1 MTWDARD
8 YGAEEERP
16 LGIRPHFDPE
26 NPDKDESTDTDETP
40 TNQLLRQMLD
50 PMAPPTTW
58 KPARVSPMMRLEMA
72 QAGLVPDGDWARIR
86 RQMTRGILEE

>member
-1 MTWDARD
+1 MSWESRD
-8 YGAEEERP
+8 YGAEEDPLDFRPRLASDNPEAGERA
-16 LGIRPHFDPE
+16 
-26 NPDKDESTDTDETP
+26 DTDETP

-50 PMAPPTTW
+50 PLAPPTTW